1 MGEEYENL
9 PRFIPYFMLP
19 FGMALMLLRIVQ
31 ATVAVARGQRSSMIV
46 SHEAEEAVQEVAHMN
61 KEA

>member
-1 MGEEYENL
+1 
-9 PRFIPYFMLP
+9 
-19 FGMALMLLRIVQ
+19 MALMLLRIVQ